1 MTQQKIITFLEVY
14 LSKDSTSMFF
24 CQLSWKQ
31 TSCLPCNPWRIFAN
45 SLLVTS
51 YDHCLQDL
59 SLCRVL
65 PLPQGLHDIFAQIE
79 LSLFS
84 SLHATIDFFSSFPA
98 VTSQPSAMFHSAS
111 TCQIMWCFLCL
122 TCLWSPYFNSS
133 LSMRFGFLSFTL
145 SCRLAP

>member
-111 TCQIMWCFLCL
+111 TCQIMGFCDVFSAWLVCDHPTSTHHSVCGLASCHSPCL
-122 TCLWSPYFNSS
+122 A
-133 LSMRFGFLSFTL
+133 G
-145 SCRLAP
+145 